1 MRLRISRSTDAPR
14 VRRKLH
20 ENPPTKRAGD
30 MQSRL
35 KCHISRLGHGIRCTI
50 GADSP
55 EQSMNGIVVAGR
67 TGARRHPI
75 TPGTSKPLHDDG
87 SDFGMAPSDSR

>member
-1 MRLRISRSTDAPR
+1 MRLRISRSIDTPR
-14 VRRKLH
+14 VRRKLR
-20 ENPPTKRAGD
+20 ESPQTKRARD

-55 EQSMNGIVVAGR
+55 EQSMNGTVLAGR
-67 TGARRHPI
+67 TGTRRHPI
-75 TPGTSKPLHDDG
+75 TPGTSKPLHGDG
-87 SDFGMAPSDSR
+87 SDFGMAPSASR